1 MGAQAKLDAPGDRS
15 KTAFYENSLNMN
27 QPPNSPLNR
36 RAFIKTSSGA
46 VVAASALASAITF
59 PNVTLGQ
66 ATGDK
71 LKIGWIGCGGRGSGA
86 MVQALQADSNVELY
100 ATGDAFKENMDK
112 SLKGVMGY
120 MKDKPDKFN
129 IPAERQFVGIDA
141 FQKVIDS
148 GVDVV
153 VLTSPPG
160 FRPQHIEAAVKAGKH
175 IFTEKPMAVDGTGLR
190 SVMASAALAKE
201 KKLAMVDGF
210 VWRWTYANREA
221 YEKIHAGAIGDVLAV
236 YSTYNSAGT
245 DRYPNVTRENT
256 PNEVEY
262 QMRRWHY
269 YWWISGDGIVEQAI
283 HSIDKM
289 LWTMKDVAPVKA
301 MAHGGRQVRTDAKF
315 GNVFDHFA
323 VEYRWEDGTP
333 GYHYSRQIDR
343 CWNSVADRV
352 FGTKGVYDGE
362 SAGRMHTIRG
372 ENRWR
377 WRADED
383 GKNKNDGYQTEHDE
397 MYASIRAGNPINTSD
412 RFIKST
418 GMAIMGRMA
427 AYTGKEVTWDQ
438 VINSKE
444 DSFPKNLS
452 WDSKL
457 PEVPVALPGIT
468 PLV

>member
-1 MGAQAKLDAPGDRS
+1 
-15 KTAFYENSLNMN
+15 MN
-27 QPPNSPLNR
+27 QPPDSPLNR

-46 VVAASALASAITF
+46 VLTASALASAVTF
-59 PNVTLGQ
+59 PHVSIGQ
-66 ATGDK
+66 PKGDK
-71 LKIGWIGCGGRGSGA
+71 LKLGWIGCGGRGSGA
-86 MVQALQADSNVELY
+86 AVQALQADSNVELF

-112 SLKGVMGY
+112 SLKGVMTY

-129 IPAERQFVGIDA
+129 VPPERQFVGIDA

-153 VLTSPPG
+153 ILTAPPG

-190 SVMASAALAKE
+190 SVMASAELAKQ

-221 YEKIHAGAIGDVLAV
+221 YEKIHAGAIGDILAV

-269 YWWISGDGIVEQAI
+269 YWWLSGDGIVEQAI

-289 LWTMKDVAPVKA
+289 LWTMKDVAPVTA
-301 MAHGGRQVRTDAKF
+301 VAHGGRQVRTDKKF

-377 WRADED
+377 WRADE
-383 GKNKNDGYQTEHDE
+383 KNKNDGYQTEHDE
-397 MYASIRAGNPINTSD
+397 LMASIRSGNPINTSD
-412 RFIKST
+412 RFIKAT
-418 GMAIMGRMA
+418 AMGIMGRMA

-444 DSFPKNLS
+444 DSFPKNLT

-468 PLV
+468 PLI

>member
-1 MGAQAKLDAPGDRS
+1 
-15 KTAFYENSLNMN
+15 MN
-27 QPPNSPLNR
+27 QPTDSQLNR
-36 RAFIKTSSGA
+36 RTFLKTSSGA
-46 VVAASALASAITF
+46 VLTAGALASAMTF
-59 PNVTLGQ
+59 PNVSRGQ
-66 ATGDK
+66 AKDDK
-71 LKIGWIGCGGRGSGA
+71 LKIGWVGCGGRGSGA
-86 MVQALQADSNVELY
+86 AFQALMADSNAELF
-100 ATGDAFKENMDK
+100 AAGDAFKENMDR
-112 SLKGVMGY
+112 SINGLKAY
-120 MKDKPDKFN
+120 LKDKAERVN
-129 IPAERQFVGIDA
+129 IPQERQFVGIDA

-153 VLTSPPG
+153 ILTAPPG

-190 SVMASAALAKE
+190 SVMASAELAKQ

-210 VWRWTYANREA
+210 VWRWTLANREA
-221 YEKIHAGAIGDVLAV
+221 YKRIHDGAIGDVLAV
-236 YSTYNSAGT
+236 YSTYNSGGT

-256 PNEVEY
+256 PSEVEY

-269 YWWISGDGIVEQAI
+269 FQWLSGDGIVEQAI

-289 LWTMKDVAPVKA
+289 LWTMKDEAPVKA
-301 MAHGGRQVRTDAKF
+301 VAHGGRQVRTDKKF

-323 VEYRWEDGTP
+323 VEYRWENGVP
-333 GYHYSRQIDR
+333 GYHYSRQMDNT
-343 CWNSVADRV
+343 WGSVADRV

-362 SAGRMHTIRG
+362 SASKVHTIRG

-377 WRADED
+377 YRPEEGTKD
-383 GKNKNDGYQTEHDE
+383 DGYQTEHNE
-397 MYASIRAGNPINTSD
+397 LFASIRSGNPINTSD
-412 RFIKST
+412 RFIKAT
-418 GMAIMGRMA
+418 AMGIMGRMA
-427 AYTGKEVTWDQ
+427 AYTGKEVTWEQ

-444 DSFPKNLS
+444 DSFPKNLT

>member
-1 MGAQAKLDAPGDRS
+1 
-15 KTAFYENSLNMN
+15 MN

-36 RAFIKTSSGA
+36 RNFIKTSSGA
-46 VVAASALASAITF
+46 VVAASALASAVSF
-59 PNVTLGQ
+59 PHLSFGQ
-66 ATGDK
+66 NKDDK
-71 LKIGWIGCGGRGSGA
+71 LKIGWIGCGGRGTGA
-86 MVQALQADSNVELY
+86 AYQALMADSNAELF
-100 ATGDAFKENMDK
+100 AAGDAFKENMEK
-112 SLKGVMGY
+112 SVNGLKAY
-120 MKDKPDKFN
+120 MKDQAVRVN
-129 IPAERQFVGIDA
+129 IPPERQFTGIDA

-153 VLTSPPG
+153 ILTAPPG
-160 FRPQHIEAAVKAGKH
+160 FRPSHIEAAVKAGKH

-190 SVMASAALAKE
+190 SVMASAKLAKE

-210 VWRWTYANREA
+210 VWRWTNANREA
-221 YEKIHAGAIGDVLAV
+221 YKRIHEGQIGDILAV

-269 YWWISGDGIVEQAI
+269 FGWLSGDGIVEQAI

-289 LWTMKDVAPVKA
+289 LWTMNDVPPVKA
-301 MAHGGRQVRTDAKF
+301 MAHGGRQVRTDKKF
-315 GNVFDHFA
+315 GNVYDHFA
-323 VEYRWEDGTP
+323 VEYRWENGTP

-343 CWNSVADRV
+343 CWNSIADRV

-362 SAGRMHTIRG
+362 SASKAHTIRG

-377 WRADED
+377 YRAEE
-383 GKNKNDGYQTEHDE
+383 GKKDDGYQTEHDE
-397 MYASIRAGNPINTSD
+397 LFASIRAGNPINTSD
-412 RFIKST
+412 RFINAT
-418 GMAIMGRMA
+418 AMGIMGRMA

-444 DSFPKNLS
+444 DTFPKDLS
-452 WDSKL
+452 WDTKL
-457 PEVPVALPGIT
+457 TEVPVALPGIT
-468 PLV
+468 PLI

>member
-1 MGAQAKLDAPGDRS
+1 
-15 KTAFYENSLNMN
+15 MN
-27 QPPNSPLNR
+27 QPPDSPLNR

-46 VVAASALASAITF
+46 VLTASALASAVTF
-59 PNVTLGQ
+59 PHVSIGQ
-66 ATGDK
+66 PKGDK
-71 LKIGWIGCGGRGSGA
+71 LKLGWIGCGGRGSGA
-86 MVQALQADSNVELY
+86 AVQALQADSNVELF

-112 SLKGVMGY
+112 SLKGVMTY

-129 IPAERQFVGIDA
+129 VPPERQFVGIDA

-153 VLTSPPG
+153 ILTAPPG

-190 SVMASAALAKE
+190 SVMASAELAKQ
-201 KKLAMVDGF
+201 K
-210 VWRWTYANREA
+210 TYANREA
-221 YEKIHAGAIGDVLAV
+221 YEKIRAGAIGDILAV

-269 YWWISGDGIVEQAI
+269 YWWLSGDGIVEQAI

-289 LWTMKDVAPVKA
+289 LWTMKDVAPLTAV
-301 MAHGGRQVRTDAKF
+301 AHGGRQVRTDKKF

-377 WRADED
+377 WRADE
-383 GKNKNDGYQTEHDE
+383 KNKNDGYQTEHDE
-397 MYASIRAGNPINTSD
+397 LMASIRAGNPLNTSD
-412 RFIKST
+412 RFIKAT
-418 GMAIMGRMA
+418 AMGIMGRMA

-444 DSFPKNLS
+444 DSFPKNLT